1 MTICAS
7 GEISLGGS
15 TVGRSVNIEIGAGN
29 TATITM
35 DQANVRSLPNVTTAG
50 SQISM
55 NCFYGKSSGLALG
68 SVYCGG
74 YYTGVIDIGG
84 GVCYYMV
91 VSPNA
96 TGCAD
101 GCLWKTTRTSTTGT
115 SSLVDGYSNTW
126 GPMNNATHPAGN
138 FTATRSING
147 YSDWYM
153 ASRDETGIMYTNKGS
168 MPVGEGYPT
177 ENYWSSTEVNA
188 VCACARGFSSGG
200 AATAVKT
207 SNQYRVRA
215 LRRVRI

>member
-1 MTICAS
+1 MPICAS

-35 DQANVRSLPNVTTAG
+35 DQANVRSLANVTTAG

-55 NCFYGKSSGLALG
+55 DCFYGKSSGPALG

-84 GVCYYMV
+84 GVCYYML

-96 TGCAD
+96 TGCAI
-101 GCLWKTTRTSTTGT
+101 CQWKTTRTSTANT
-115 SSLVDGYSNTW
+115 SSLVNGYSNTW

-147 YSDWYM
+147 YSDWYLP
-153 ASRDETGIMYTNKGS
+153 SRDETGTMYTNRLS
-168 MPVGEGYPT
+168 MPAGEGYAAN
-177 ENYWSSTEVNA
+177 NYWSSTESIA
-188 VCACARGFSSGG
+188 TGACYRSFDDGDAYDFS
-200 AATAVKT
+200 KT
-207 SNQYRVRA
+207 NSVRVRA
-215 LRRVRI
+215 LRRSPI